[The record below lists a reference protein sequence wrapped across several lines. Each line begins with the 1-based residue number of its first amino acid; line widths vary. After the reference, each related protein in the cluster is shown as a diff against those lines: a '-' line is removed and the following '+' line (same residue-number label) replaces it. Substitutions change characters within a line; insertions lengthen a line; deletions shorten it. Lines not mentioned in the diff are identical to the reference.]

1 MSIGRTFKESFQ
13 KVIRSM
19 DVKRF
24 GLGLDRND
32 KWLAATRAAEK
43 LGETLET
50 VAPQP
55 AANPVVADDT
65 TSDPKAGGRVS
76 LGLRTA
82 DGQPIEWP
90 IPEEKLVRKL
100 GVPSQGRLYYIR
112 YALKMGW
119 SVERIFE
126 HTKID
131 PFFLDQLAQIV
142 AFEDTL
148 CGYASLDEVPAEV
161 FFEAKAMGFS
171 DAQLAN
177 LYLGTI
183 SSETI
188 LEVRSRRES
197 LGVSPVFKCVDTC
210 AAEFEA
216 ITPYY
221 YSTYERGWTEI
232 DDAGNSVEHPAEDE
246 IERPR
251 QGRRSSSSGAGPTA
265 SGRASSSTT
274 AACTRPSRPRSSGS
288 SR

>member
-1 MSIGRTFKESFQ
+1 
-13 KVIRSM
+13 M

-43 LGETLET
+43 LGKTLET
-50 VAPQP
+50 VAPSPPRTRSSPTTRRATRRRAARLARPAHRGRAAHRVAHPRGEAPPQAGRAQP
-55 AANPVVADDT
+55 GAALLHPLRPEDGLDGRAD
-65 TSDPKAGGRVS
+65 
-76 LGLRTA
+76 LRA
-82 DGQPIEWP
+82 D
-90 IPEEKLVRKL
+90 R
-100 GVPSQGRLYYIR
+100 
-112 YALKMGW
+112 
-119 SVERIFE
+119 
-126 HTKID
+126 ID

-142 AFEDTL
+142 EFEDTL
-148 CGYASLDEVPAEV
+148 CGYASLDDVPAEV
-161 FFEAKAMGFS
+161 LFEAKAMGFS

-188 LEVRSRRES
+188 LEVRRRRES

-232 DDAGNSVEHPAEDE
+232 DDAGNSVEF
-246 IERPR
+246 RPR
-251 QGRRSSSSGAGPTA
+251 TRSRATLEGRRSSSSAAAPTA

-274 AACTRPSRPRSSGS
+274 AACTRPSRPRTSGT